1 MTKRKDQDWEEIFD
15 SIDVEYLPI
24 EYVKS
29 IAIRFNDKTIWDIDI
44 NDSKQSKSI
53 EEIEL
58 ILEQLFE
65 EYQQSISSID
75 YTLDFSRIK
84 KDLSKRV
91 YRFLKLNK

>member
-1 MTKRKDQDWEEIFD
+1 MSKRKDQDWEEIFD

-84 KDLSKRV
+84 HDLSKRV

>member
-1 MTKRKDQDWEEIFD
+1 VTDNDDWEEIFD
-15 SIDVEYLPI
+15 SIEVEYLPI

-84 KDLSKRV
+84 KDLSRRV

>member
-1 MTKRKDQDWEEIFD
+1 MTDNDDWEEIFD
-15 SIDVEYLPI
+15 SIEVEYLPI

>member
-1 MTKRKDQDWEEIFD
+1 MTNNNDWEEIFD
-15 SIDVEYLPI
+15 SIEVDYLPI

>member
-1 MTKRKDQDWEEIFD
+1 VTNNDDWEEIFD
-15 SIDVEYLPI
+15 SIEVEYLPI

-65 EYQQSISSID
+65 EYQQSISSVD

>member
-84 KDLSKRV
+84 RDLSKRV

>member
-1 MTKRKDQDWEEIFD
+1 MTNNDDWEEIFD
-15 SIDVEYLPI
+15 SIEVDYLPI

>member
-1 MTKRKDQDWEEIFD
+1 VTNNDDWEEIFD
-15 SIDVEYLPI
+15 SIEVEYLPI

>member
-1 MTKRKDQDWEEIFD
+1 VTDNDDWEEIFD
-15 SIDVEYLPI
+15 SIEVEYLPI

-65 EYQQSISSID
+65 EYQQSISSVD

>member
-1 MTKRKDQDWEEIFD
+1 MTDNDDWEEIFD
-15 SIDVEYLPI
+15 SIEVEYLPI

-65 EYQQSISSID
+65 EYQQSISSVD

>member
-1 MTKRKDQDWEEIFD
+1 VSKRKDQDWEEIFD

-84 KDLSKRV
+84 RDLSKRV

>member
-1 MTKRKDQDWEEIFD
+1 MTNNDDWEEIFD
-15 SIDVEYLPI
+15 SIEVEYLPI

-65 EYQQSISSID
+65 EYQQSISSVD

>member
-1 MTKRKDQDWEEIFD
+1 MSKRKDQDWEEIFD

-84 KDLSKRV
+84 RDLSKRV

>member
-1 MTKRKDQDWEEIFD
+1 MTDNDDWEEIFD
-15 SIDVEYLPI
+15 SIEVEYLPI

-84 KDLSKRV
+84 KDLSRRV

>member
-1 MTKRKDQDWEEIFD
+1 MTDNDDWEEIFD
-15 SIDVEYLPI
+15 SIEVEYLPI

-65 EYQQSISSID
+65 EYQQSISSVD

-84 KDLSKRV
+84 KDLSRRV

>member
-1 MTKRKDQDWEEIFD
+1 MTNNDDWEEIFD
-15 SIDVEYLPI
+15 SIEVEYLPI